1 MMLVKLFCTSAKRSV
16 RTVSGAAGPITVY
29 PDGGSARDSCN
40 CMSRR
45 EDDPAATACSS
56 IPAKRRASMMEGV
69 DDVSPE
75 VTDSACA
82 ISQWMCDAA
91 NDSRGTYRSRMMC
104 DRHQKITVS
113 DD

>member
-1 MMLVKLFCTSAKRSV
+1 
-16 RTVSGAAGPITVY
+16 
-29 PDGGSARDSCN
+29 
-40 CMSRR
+40 
-45 EDDPAATACSS
+45 
-56 IPAKRRASMMEGV
+56 MMEGV

-91 NDSRGTYRSRMMC
+91 NDSDGTYTSRMMC
-104 DRHQKITVS
+104 DRHQKITVT